1 MNQEEHMNQGRYIMS
16 NGEGSMSCFSET
28 NSSST
33 VYMKSMPAA
42 TRSSE
47 EDDGISLSLLL
58 NLSTI
63 QDKVHEIQSLVN
75 FFMISPN
82 NNNQE
87 STSSL
92 AMSNVGSLVQEIIT
106 AASSMM
112 HTCQQ
117 LQISTSNNSNVDTN
131 QTADGMFMEF
141 SQDFDPDHAFMGESS
156 TNLLGVQERGHVSF
170 LDQTTQNLD
179 WYETETTN
187 PKKDIHHSKSRS
199 GNYEIVELSVEDL
212 LAKYTHYCQICG
224 KGFKRDANLRMHM
237 RAHGDEY
244 KTREALINPTS
255 RDKTVEYSSLMRHYY
270 SCPQQGCRWNQRH
283 EKFQPLKSV
292 ICAKN
297 HYKRSHCPKIYMC
310 RRCNV
315 KHFSVLS
322 DLRTHEKHCGD
333 IKWVCSCGTR
343 YVSPRTA
350 NRDAAAM
357 IILVLV
363 LIFIIR
369 PAAQRIVNITPEGK
383 SVRKLYLYGT
393 IMTAVAASSYT
404 TFFNQIH
411 VLGAFMVGMAIPDG
425 PPLGSALEAK
435 FESLATNVFFPI
447 SIAVMTMKGDI
458 IGVLYAF
465 DDISFNIF
473 LVGFTLV
480 LKWTASFVPC
490 LFFKLPTRESII
502 IAMIMNYKG
511 FVDLCFI
518 EGALNKWNLSHAT
531 YTFLMMYVLMNA
543 GILPTIVKALY
554 DPKRKY
560 IGYVKRDVMHLKSN
574 SDLKILTCL
583 HKPDNISGM
592 ISLLQLLSSPLNNEN
607 KDKGVIAVT
616 VLHLVKLAGRAF
628 PILVPH
634 DKRSKPR
641 LLQNSYIQTMMLA
654 FNEFQQEN
662 LGTTTVNSFTAFSID
677 NLMDQDICNLALDH
691 LTSMIIIPSGRKW
704 SPDGSY
710 ESDDVMIRRVNMSLL
725 DRAPCSIGVL
735 NNRGH
740 RKLKI
745 NKRSKGTVKVGVI
758 FVGGKDDWEAVSIA
772 KWMRQNPS
780 VRLTVIRFLSGQEP
794 DKSKNW
800 EYLVDN
806 EVLNDLKATYAS
818 AENFS
823 YTEKIIKGGP
833 AVATAVRMA
842 AEENDLMIVG
852 RDHDDDSLDYSGLVE
867 WMELPEL
874 GVIGDLLAS
883 KELETRVSVLVVKQ
897 QQQHE

>member
-343 YVSPRTA
+343 FSRKDKLMSHVS
-350 NRDAAAM
+350 
-357 IILVLV
+357 L
-363 LIFIIR
+363 FSGHS
-369 PAAQRIVNITPEGK
+369 PAHEPSQQQPPMITP
-383 SVRKLYLYGT
+383 
-393 IMTAVAASSYT
+393 
-404 TFFNQIH
+404 
-411 VLGAFMVGMAIPDG
+411 
-425 PPLGSALEAK
+425 
-435 FESLATNVFFPI
+435 
-447 SIAVMTMKGDI
+447 
-458 IGVLYAF
+458 
-465 DDISFNIF
+465 
-473 LVGFTLV
+473 
-480 LKWTASFVPC
+480 
-490 LFFKLPTRESII
+490 
-502 IAMIMNYKG
+502 
-511 FVDLCFI
+511 
-518 EGALNKWNLSHAT
+518 
-531 YTFLMMYVLMNA
+531 
-543 GILPTIVKALY
+543 
-554 DPKRKY
+554 
-560 IGYVKRDVMHLKSN
+560 
-574 SDLKILTCL
+574 
-583 HKPDNISGM
+583 
-592 ISLLQLLSSPLNNEN
+592 
-607 KDKGVIAVT
+607 
-616 VLHLVKLAGRAF
+616 
-628 PILVPH
+628 
-634 DKRSKPR
+634 
-641 LLQNSYIQTMMLA
+641 
-654 FNEFQQEN
+654 
-662 LGTTTVNSFTAFSID
+662 
-677 NLMDQDICNLALDH
+677 
-691 LTSMIIIPSGRKW
+691 
-704 SPDGSY
+704 
-710 ESDDVMIRRVNMSLL
+710 
-725 DRAPCSIGVL
+725 
-735 NNRGH
+735 
-740 RKLKI
+740 
-745 NKRSKGTVKVGVI
+745 
-758 FVGGKDDWEAVSIA
+758 
-772 KWMRQNPS
+772 
-780 VRLTVIRFLSGQEP
+780 
-794 DKSKNW
+794 
-800 EYLVDN
+800 
-806 EVLNDLKATYAS
+806 
-818 AENFS
+818 
-823 YTEKIIKGGP
+823 
-833 AVATAVRMA
+833 
-842 AEENDLMIVG
+842 
-852 RDHDDDSLDYSGLVE
+852 
-867 WMELPEL
+867 
-874 GVIGDLLAS
+874 
-883 KELETRVSVLVVKQ
+883 
-897 QQQHE
+897 